1 MNFRDFEIARN
12 IKRRNESYQA
22 ILRKRAKRPLAR
34 PKASKS
40 IFSKDPRMQGI

>member
-1 MNFRDFEIARN
+1 MNFRDFEMALNTKKRN
-12 IKRRNESYQA
+12 DSHQA

-34 PKASKS
+34 PKASKN

>member
-12 IKRRNESYQA
+12 IKRRNESHQA

-34 PKASKS
+34 PKASKN
-40 IFSKDPRMQGI
+40 IFSNDPRMQGI